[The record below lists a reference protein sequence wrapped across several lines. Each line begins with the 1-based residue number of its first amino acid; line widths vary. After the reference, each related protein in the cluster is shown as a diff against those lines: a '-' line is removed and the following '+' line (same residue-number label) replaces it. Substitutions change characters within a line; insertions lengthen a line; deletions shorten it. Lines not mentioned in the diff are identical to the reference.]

1 MSGTIYSHT
10 VSSGEIMQLTHMPD
24 DELHTQAIHYIS
36 QSNQLIFQ
44 DLPAIISQ
52 IIKQESW
59 KTRINT
65 FQSFGEYAL
74 NQSPEGLGVTNNEM
88 LGLLKSA
95 MKTQH
100 AGHWAEVLCEVD
112 THVRKYAKEK
122 NIPIKELSGNLTDY
136 DSMPSDAMQENVI
149 TYLPSR
155 SSSDDG
161 RLLKLKKK
169 DPEAYDNVIQN
180 KLKLKEAWPQT
191 PRKKLQPIESV
202 KNKFASLSKSEREEF
217 LAWIEQE
224 SLGA

>member
-1 MSGTIYSHT
+1 MQLVSGD
-10 VSSGEIMQLTHMPD
+10 IMQSTQIPD
-24 DELHTQAIHYIS
+24 DELHTKAIHYIS

-44 DLPAIISQ
+44 DLPTIISH

-59 KTRINT
+59 KTRDNA

-100 AGHWAEVLCEVD
+100 AAHWAEVLGEVD

-122 NIPIKELSGNLTDY
+122 HIPIKELSGNLTDY
-136 DSMPSDAMQENVI
+136 DNMHADPISENVI

-155 SSSDDG
+155 SNSDDG

-169 DPEAYDNVIQN
+169 DPEAYDNVMQN
-180 KLKLKEAWPQT
+180 KMKLKDAWPQS

-202 KNKFASLSKSEREEF
+202 KNKFSSLSRSEREEF

-224 SLGA
+224 KESLD